1 MKKGRRKEWEMK
13 YGGGCEWRREKIR
26 EKKKK
31 RKKKKKMMGKGGCG
45 VAMGALHSLD
55 RVFWKN
61 EGWKSNQEIE
71 G

>member
-1 MKKGRRKEWEMK
+1 MK

-26 EKKKK
+26 EKKKKK

-55 RVFWKN
+55 RVF
-61 EGWKSNQEIE
+61 
-71 G
+71 

>member
-1 MKKGRRKEWEMK
+1 MRNEVW
-13 YGGGCEWRREKIR
+13 GGCEWRREKIR
-26 EKKKK
+26 EKKKKK